1 MLWSSRELRVANY
14 RMSVTNFPLSLEK
27 KKWSKVETENL
38 EKGIMQQ
45 FQAMVL
51 QISRNRALK
60 CTAITR
66 CTSSGLGSHS
76 YNLYMHFVHQFVWG
90 AMIIMLITIL
100 FSLLKDK
107 NYFQHLQKK
116 LHIFFPDLLIFLIF
130 CLCFMVG
137 VNPFNMNL

>member
-1 MLWSSRELRVANY
+1 VLWSSRELRVANY

-38 EKGIMQQ
+38 KKGIMQQ
-45 FQAMVL
+45 FQATVL

-66 CTSSGLGSHS
+66 CTSSGLGLILTT
-76 YNLYMHFVHQFVWG
+76 YIWG
-90 AMIIMLITIL
+90 YDHNAHINFIL
-100 FSLLKDK
+100 TFKKDK
-107 NYFQHLQKK
+107 KYFQHLQKK

-130 CLCFMVG
+130 CLCFMVR
-137 VNPFNMNL
+137 VTPFNMNL